1 MLTVA
6 LSLMLSQSVPYPEPS
21 PQGALITEAPRSV
34 RLLEDTVLAQ
44 LPPAP
49 PPADAPL
56 ASPQP
61 FVSAQQL
68 QVDIAALKRMRP
80 GIGGGIALIAAGS
93 GLAIAGGFYI
103 AIGLAAT
110 VAPVW
115 AIGVGALAVGLPLA
129 VIGIWLLVNA
139 IPERARIDD
148 EIGKLRR
155 ELTQVQAGAPPAPP
169 GPSGM
174 NSQPF

>member
-6 LSLMLSQSVPYPEPS
+6 LSLFLTQAVPQ
-21 PQGALITEAPRSV
+21 QGLLIAEAPRAV
-34 RLLEDTVLAQ
+34 RLLEDVALAQ
-44 LPPAP
+44 LPPVP
-49 PPADAPL
+49 PPVDAPL
-56 ASPQP
+56 AAPAP

-80 GIGGGIALIAAGS
+80 GIGGGIALIAAGG
-93 GLAIAGGFYI
+93 GLGIAGGFYV

-139 IPERARIDD
+139 IPERARIDA
-148 EIGKLRR
+148 EITKLRR
-155 ELTQVQAGAPPAPP
+155 ELSQVQAGAPPPAPP

-174 NSQPF
+174 NTQPF